1 MAAPCGILGLDAE
14 RALVVVAGSVTDLL
28 LLLLLFVLL
37 LLLQVMVVV
46 VDPGPQHFL
55 LALLA
60 STSVRVR
67 SGKRPAWPC
76 IAPPVP
82 STWLPP
88 RLRPACVAKLV
99 WPRYI
104 CVYKN
109 QPIKIGSRSA
119 E

>member
-28 LLLLLFVLL
+28 LLLFVLL
-37 LLLQVMVVV
+37 LLLQVMVVVV

-82 STWLPP
+82 STWLPS
-88 RLRPACVAKLV
+88 RLRSACVAKLV
-99 WPRYI
+99 WTRYI

>member
-28 LLLLLFVLL
+28 LLLLFVLL
-37 LLLQVMVVV
+37 LLLQVMVVVV

-67 SGKRPAWPC
+67 SGKCPAWPW
-76 IAPPVP
+76 IAPLVP
-82 STWLPP
+82 STWLPLC
-88 RLRPACVAKLV
+88 LRSACVAKLV
-99 WPRYI
+99 WTRYI